1 MSMYTQLLDAAYG
14 ERPHPR
20 EEGSAVAEV
29 VRCRFE
35 LEERVPAGIAP
46 DAVPVVLALQV
57 GYDVA
62 LLGLARLVGVET
74 DPSRFEQ
81 PQRER
86 QRLEQAL
93 RDLGI
98 HLEVPVVE
106 ESSADA

>member
-14 ERPHPR
+14 ERPGPL
-20 EEGSAVAEV
+20 EEGAAVAEV
-29 VRCRFE
+29 LRCRFQ
-35 LEERVPAGIAP
+35 LEERVPPGLDP

-74 DPSRFEQ
+74 DPTRFEQ
-81 PQRER
+81 PERER
-86 QRLEQAL
+86 ERLEQAL
-93 RDLGI
+93 RDRGI
-98 HLEVPVVE
+98 RLEVPIAE

>member
-1 MSMYTQLLDAAYG
+1 MSMYTQLLNAAYG
-14 ERPHPR
+14 EHPLPQ

-29 VRCRFE
+29 LRCRFE
-35 LEERVPAGIAP
+35 LDERVPAGMEP

-62 LLGLARLVGVET
+62 LLCLAHLVGLEA
-74 DPSRFEQ
+74 DPTRFEP

-93 RDLGI
+93 RDRGI
-98 HLEVPVVE
+98 RLEMPVAE

>member
-14 ERPHPR
+14 ERPHPL
-20 EEGSAVAEV
+20 EEGTAVAEV
-29 VRCRFE
+29 LRCRFE
-35 LEERVPAGIAP
+35 LEEHVPPGIDP

-74 DPSRFEQ
+74 DPGRFEQ

-98 HLEVPVVE
+98 RLEVPVAE